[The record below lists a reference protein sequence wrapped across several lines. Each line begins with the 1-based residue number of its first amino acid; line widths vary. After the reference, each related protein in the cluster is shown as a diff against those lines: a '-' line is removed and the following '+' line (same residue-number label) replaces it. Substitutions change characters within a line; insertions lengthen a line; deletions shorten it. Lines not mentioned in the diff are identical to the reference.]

1 MYVYIQECTIISNIA
16 SRKKKRKNHIIKT
29 RGGNFTSLPLVIR

>member
-1 MYVYIQECTIISNIA
+1 MYVFIQECSTIPDIT